1 MADNLLRWLSV
12 YDIKS
17 VHIVMAI
24 KIVIAADSFKGSL
37 TSSEVADA
45 AANGIYKVLP
55 AAEVV
60 KLAVADG
67 GEGTADTLIRALG
80 GEWVTSV
87 VDGPLGSPVRATY
100 GVVDTPEGMTAL
112 IDMASASGLPLLA
125 ADERDPMVTTT
136 VGTGQLIVDAYRRGC
151 RRFVVGI
158 GGSATCDGG
167 SGMLTALGFRFLD
180 SEGRELPPGGGA
192 LLSLASID
200 TSGAMTDVTDC
211 PFTVVCDVTNPL
223 YGPDGAACVFA
234 PQKGASPEDVKVL
247 DRALRRYAEVVRA
260 TTGRDVADKPGAGAA
275 GGLGEAF
282 LAFFD
287 SELKPGVDAVLDIV
301 GFDRLVAGA
310 SLVITGEGKI
320 DSQTL
325 FGKLPLGVCRRAA
338 AAGVPTVAIAGM
350 VDDPYSLLK
359 GGFAG
364 VFPILR
370 CVMTLDAAMSHGEA
384 TANVAGVAASIAN
397 FYNSLTR

>member
-1 MADNLLRWLSV
+1 
-12 YDIKS
+12 
-17 VHIVMAI
+17 MAI

-80 GEWVTSV
+80 GEWVTCV
-87 VDGPLGSPVRATY
+87 VDNPLGRPVRATY
-100 GVVDTPEGMTAL
+100 GVVDAPEGMTAL

-136 VGTGQLIVDAYRRGC
+136 MGTGQMIVDAYRRGC

-158 GGSATCDGG
+158 GGGATCDGG

-200 TSGAMTDVTDC
+200 TSGAMTDVTRC

-234 PQKGASPEDVKVL
+234 PQKGASPQGVRVL
-247 DRALRRYAEVVRA
+247 DRALRRYAEVVSS
-260 TTGRDVADKPGAGAA
+260 TTGRDVADNPGAGAA

-282 LAFFD
+282 LAFFN
-287 SELKPGVDAVLDIV
+287 SKLKPGVDAVLDLV
-301 GFDRLVAGA
+301 GFDSVVAGA

-338 AAGVPTVAIAGM
+338 AAGVPTVVIAGM
-350 VDDPYSLLK
+350 VDEVYSLLK

-370 CVMTLDAAMSHGEA
+370 RVMPLDAAMSRAEA
-384 TANVAGVAASIAN
+384 EANVAVVAASIAN
-397 FYNSLTR
+397 FYNSITR